1 MALLCQEVV
10 PEESFTTV
18 TPDPV
23 LLDDQRVLQ
32 NLLDAEDK
40 YVITSSYFKC
50 VQNDIK
56 PHMRATLAAW
66 MLEVAEDQKCED
78 GVFSLAMNYLDRF
91 LSLVRIKRMQLQLLG
106 SVCLFLASKMK
117 DSKPIS
123 AEKLCMYTANSITIR
138 EVTSWEQLVIDKLK
152 WDLWAI
158 TPHDFLAYILRRL
171 PFVSNDPMVKRHAQ
185 TFMTLCATDFKFSMH
200 SPSIIA
206 AASIGTAIKGLM
218 DSVHQRTSFNQILA
232 RLHDI
237 THIETDVLHSCL
249 EQIEEMVALC
259 MASAQNPVATSSKIT
274 SKSEADA
281 MADKLVSHESP
292 DMEYTLAETPT
303 DVLDV
308 VPLLDYY
315 SS

>member
-10 PEESFTTV
+10 PEESFTTI
-18 TPDPV
+18 TADPV

-32 NLLDAEDK
+32 NLLDSEDK
-40 YVITSSYFKC
+40 YVISSSYFKC
-50 VQNDIK
+50 IQNDIN
-56 PHMRATLAAW
+56 PNMRSILAAW
-66 MLEVAEDQKCED
+66 MLEVAEDQDCED

-91 LSLVRIKRMQLQLLG
+91 LSVVRIKRMQLQLLG
-106 SVCLFLASKMK
+106 AVCLFLASKMK

-123 AEKLCMYTANSITIR
+123 AEKLRMYTANSITIQ
-138 EVTSWEQLVIDKLK
+138 ELTSWEQLVIGKLK

-171 PFVSNDPMVKRHAQ
+171 PVISDDHMVKRHAQ

-206 AASIGTAIKGLM
+206 AASIGTAMKGLM
-218 DSVHQRTSFNQILA
+218 DSDSTHQRASLNDFLE

-237 THIETDVLHSCL
+237 THIETDVLHWCL
-249 EQIEEMVALC
+249 EQIEEMVSQSL
-259 MASAQNPVATSSKIT
+259 ASVPNIGAASCTDTDVSKLASRQTPDLEQYASS
-274 SKSEADA
+274 
-281 MADKLVSHESP
+281 
-292 DMEYTLAETPT
+292 ETPT

-308 VPLLDYY
+308 GSLLDYY
-315 SS
+315 